1 MRFLSGTT
9 LHNLGFAAALALLSL
24 LAWQGKRTQD
34 VLLEANASIADS
46 LELITLVQGM
56 FSALQDVET
65 GSRGYVLTADAEYL
79 APYRSGRTHL
89 VALRAALGERVRAR
103 GDTQWL
109 EALDADIER
118 RVAIAEANIER
129 RDRLGLARAADAM
142 AKAGGKEAMDRLRVQ
157 LEAFEGEERVRLAA
171 ESAFAAEVLERG
183 RLQVVAG
190 SVVIA
195 LLMIWFLLAM
205 NRNLRRQARLAESAR
220 TGEARQVA
228 LLQAVPD
235 DLYELHADGRV
246 TVLSPSSGRRGP
258 PPPELCAVFA
268 EQVARQPGQTLLVFD
283 WSDAHGHEHEVRVVR
298 AEGGER
304 LAIVRDVTDAARAR
318 RRLRDQQAFLRS
330 VVDAD
335 ENLIFVRDAAGRVLL
350 CNEAFAALLGVAP
363 ARIEGQRVQEL
374 PGGDLLAPLLDGDT
388 ALLRELPELRRAQIP
403 VTDARGR
410 ERWFQL
416 LKRPMVLVG

>member
-1 MRFLSGTT
+1 
-9 LHNLGFAAALALLSL
+9 
-24 LAWQGKRTQD
+24 
-34 VLLEANASIADS
+34 
-46 LELITLVQGM
+46 
-56 FSALQDVET
+56 
-65 GSRGYVLTADAEYL
+65 
-79 APYRSGRTHL
+79 
-89 VALRAALGERVRAR
+89 
-103 GDTQWL
+103 
-109 EALDADIER
+109 
-118 RVAIAEANIER
+118 
-129 RDRLGLARAADAM
+129 M

-268 EQVARQPGQTLLVFD
+268 EQVARQPGRTLLVFD
-283 WSDAHGHEHEVRVVR
+283 WSDARGHEHEVRVV
-298 AEGGER
+298 
-304 LAIVRDVTDAARAR
+304 L
-318 RRLRDQQAFLRS
+318 S
-330 VVDAD
+330 
-335 ENLIFVRDAAGRVLL
+335 LIH
-350 CNEAFAALLGVAP
+350 
-363 ARIEGQRVQEL
+363 I
-374 PGGDLLAPLLDGDT
+374 
-388 ALLRELPELRRAQIP
+388 
-403 VTDARGR
+403 
-410 ERWFQL
+410 
-416 LKRPMVLVG
+416 